1 MGSLFLVFVE
11 VIYRLY
17 RCTPFFLSFMC
28 VVPSFKLWCVEILSV
43 IWLKYFIILYCI
55 PFCYLL
61 FQLLAFFVVL
71 CLFFFF
77 V

>member
-1 MGSLFLVFVE
+1 MGSLVLVFVE

-43 IWLKYFIILYCI
+43 IWLKYFIR
-55 PFCYLL
+55 LL